1 MPQQATPEQR
11 KAQLLYASAKGGDAA
26 AVKRMLSE
34 GVLPDDGGEDGFTP
48 LMTAAEAG
56 HADVVGLLLEAGAD
70 VNSHNRYKQ
79 TALGYAAAPPVRVSP
94 GHLEIVRM
102 LLKAGVDTE
111 AACADRGDL
120 DTVLSGYTAAEL
132 ARKGG
137 HDDVADAIAAAAA
150 EAQLA
155 PLREALAPGGSSAGH
170 FDSTIGRLLHLLK
183 GVGLSIAE
191 TRGFG
196 EDQDLIVVYVS
207 PLFFFLSFFFERAR
221 RG

>member
-1 MPQQATPEQR
+1 M
-11 KAQLLYASAKGGDAA
+11 KGGVHGFLLDNTTLLETIVGSLWISTQRGKAYQT
-26 AVKRMLSE
+26 RTCG
-34 GVLPDDGGEDGFTP
+34 GVEVDLVVVFEHLPCEDDGG
-48 LMTAAEAG
+48 
-56 HADVVGLLLEAGAD
+56 
-70 VNSHNRYKQ
+70 
-79 TALGYAAAPPVRVSP
+79 LGQ
-94 GHLEIVRM
+94 

-120 DTVLSGYTAAEL
+120 DTVLSGHTAAEL

-196 EDQDLIVVYVS
+196 EDQDLIVVSGIAPV
-207 PLFFFLSFFFERAR
+207 PTC
-221 RG
+221 